1 MITTTTDDLEGYK
14 ITEYL
19 GVVFGFQSTQL
30 EMNDPYSWK
39 PSDISK
45 QADAI
50 IGIRIAIARDGGVSE
65 RIMGTAVKIEKI

>member
-1 MITTTTDDLEGYK
+1 MITTTTDNLEGYK

-19 GVVFGFQSTQL
+19 GVVFGSQSS
-30 EMNDPYSWK
+30 EFNMNDPYSWK

-50 IGIRIAIARDGGVSE
+50 VGIRIAIARDGGVSE

>member
-1 MITTTTDDLEGYK
+1 MITTTTDRLEGYK

-19 GVVFGFQSTQL
+19 GVVFGFQSSQL
-30 EMNDPYSWK
+30 EMNDSYCWK
-39 PSDISK
+39 PSYISK

-50 IGIRIAIARDGGVSE
+50 IGIRIAIARGGGVSE